1 MCKELLSLAEST
13 SMPRTPEPMSGP
25 VFVLL
30 CKSRETE
37 EAVGADIAV
46 HMKNMLEDIHSISG

>member
-1 MCKELLSLAEST
+1 MCKKLPSLAEST
-13 SMPRTPEPMSGP
+13 SMPRTPEPMGGL

-46 HMKNMLEDIHSISG
+46 HMKDMLEYIPSISG